1 MARTARE
8 WLETG
13 SEPSLLRQIDG
24 EISSRDIY
32 EAALKG
38 DALAL
43 RIFDYTG
50 RKLGESFAD
59 FVAFSAPEA
68 IILFGGLA
76 RSGDLILKPVRE
88 SMNENLLPIWKNKV
102 KILFSMLRESDA
114 AILGASALAWEL

>member
-8 WLETG
+8 WLELNR
-13 SEPSLLRQIDG
+13 EPGLLRAIDR
-24 EISSRDIY
+24 EITSKYVY
-32 EAALKG
+32 EAAIKG
-38 DALAL
+38 DATAIK
-43 RIFDYTG
+43 IFEYTG

-76 RSGDLILKPVRE
+76 KAGDLILKPVLE

-102 KILFSMLRESDA
+102 KVIFSQLSESDA